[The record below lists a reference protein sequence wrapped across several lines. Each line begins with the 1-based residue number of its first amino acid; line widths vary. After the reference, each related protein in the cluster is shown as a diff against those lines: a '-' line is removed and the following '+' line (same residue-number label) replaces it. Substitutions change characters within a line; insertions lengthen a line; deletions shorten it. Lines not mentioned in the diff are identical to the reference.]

1 MTMNLAYER
10 KMNMGRFS
18 LLDEPWI
25 SVLVDKTGEKKDVS
39 MCEFFRDTGSF
50 YSLAGEMETQNYA
63 VMRFLLSVIQTVF
76 SRFDYQGNTLHGINL
91 DERWKQTEPV
101 DEDDLDDYNLAV
113 SECWKQ
119 LYSRGS
125 FPDVVID
132 YLEKWRDRFY
142 LFDEIYPFYQ
152 VNKNE
157 MDEIMMKIPKKNK
170 PTSIYGKNINRT
182 ISESE
187 NKTALF
193 SPVSG
198 TVIAQR
204 SRKDVQTTAEFVRWL
219 IMFQGY
225 SGLAD
230 KVSLTDADQR
240 TSKGWLFD
248 IGGIYLQGSTIFE
261 TLIMNYMPESPID
274 NHHFSGRI
282 QKPCWETSG
291 REVVSRLCQERFIDN
306 LAELYTNWSRAIY
319 IDPSLDM
326 SEPVKISVVKLPEI
340 EHTQKSIEPMTL
352 WRWNESGPNKN
363 SFTPKK
369 HYAEQSLW
377 RNFGIITLK
386 SSADGDKKQRQPGI
400 FGQYRRL
407 KESAGSR
414 WTNLVGVSME
424 DDGNATSW
432 LPVDEVT
439 DSFKINDIVVTDNNS
454 EGWVIRINE
463 AVETTKKVISD
474 DYKSYLRGICRIRK
488 LRLDNP
494 IDPYAAGF
502 IAEETAKMYSI
513 IDPAFKEWISLIGP
527 DDSKEAKIKEW
538 YNQLK
543 KLVLDRGEELFEN
556 STTRDLIGIQT
567 ETKVENIATQY
578 WQFVYRVNKRIK

>member
-1 MTMNLAYER
+1 
-10 KMNMGRFS
+10 MGRFN

-25 SVLVDKTGEKKDVS
+25 AVLVDKTGEKKDVS
-39 MCEFFRDTGSF
+39 MLEFFQNTGSF

-76 SRFDYQGNTLHGINL
+76 SRFDYQGNTLYGINL
-91 DERWKQTEPV
+91 DERWKQTESI
-101 DEDDLDDYNLAV
+101 DEDDLYDYNLAV

-119 LYSRGS
+119 LYSSGS
-125 FPDVVID
+125 FPGVVTD

-142 LFDEIYPFYQ
+142 LFDETHPFYQ

-157 MDEIMMKIPKKNK
+157 MNEIMIRIPKKNK

-187 NKTALF
+187 NKVALF
-193 SPVSG
+193 SPVSSTG
-198 TVIAQR
+198 IKQG
-204 SRKDVQTTAEFVRWL
+204 SRKDVQTTAELVRWL

-230 KVSLTDADQR
+230 KVSLTNADQKI
-240 TSKGWLFD
+240 SKGWLFD
-248 IGGIYLQGSTIFE
+248 MGGIYLQGSSIFE
-261 TLIMNYMPESPID
+261 TLVMNYMPESPVD
-274 NHHFSGRI
+274 NQLFSGRI

-291 REVVSRLCQERFIDN
+291 KEVVNRLCQKRPIDN

-319 IDPSLDM
+319 IDPNMNM

-340 EHTQKSIEPMTL
+340 EHTEKSIEPMTL
-352 WRWNESGPNKN
+352 WRWNENGSNKN

-369 HYAEQSLW
+369 HHAEQSLW
-377 RNFGIITLK
+377 RSFGIITLK
-386 SSADGDKKQRQPGI
+386 SSADGVMKQRQPGI
-400 FGQYRRL
+400 FGQFRRL

-414 WTNLVGVSME
+414 WTDLVGVSME
-424 DDGNATSW
+424 DDGNATSR
-432 LPVDEVT
+432 LPVDEIT
-439 DSFKINDIVVTDNNS
+439 DSFRINDIVVTDTNS
-454 EGWVIRINE
+454 DGWVIRIND
-463 AVETTKKVISD
+463 AVETTKRVISD
-474 DYKSYLRGICRIRK
+474 DYKSYLKGICKIRRLK
-488 LRLDNP
+488 LENP

-502 IAEETAKMYSI
+502 IAEEIGKMYSI
-513 IDPAFKEWISLIGP
+513 IDPAFKEWISLIEP

-538 YNQLK
+538 YKQLK
-543 KLVLDRGEELFEN
+543 KMVLDRGGELFEN
-556 STTRDLIGIQT
+556 STARDLIGIQT

>member
-1 MTMNLAYER
+1 
-10 KMNMGRFS
+10 MGRFS

-39 MCEFFRDTGSF
+39 MYEFFRNAGSF

-63 VMRFLLSVIQTVF
+63 VLRFLLSVIQTVF
-76 SRFDYQGNTLHGINL
+76 SRFDYQGDTLYGINL

-101 DEDDLDDYNLAV
+101 DEDDLDEYNSAV

-119 LYSRGS
+119 LYSRGA
-125 FPDVVID
+125 FPSVITD

-142 LFDEIYPFYQ
+142 LFDDMHPFYQ

-157 MDEIMMKIPKKNK
+157 MDEIMMKIPNKKK

-187 NKTALF
+187 NKIALF

-198 TVIAQR
+198 IGTAQR
-204 SRKDVQTTAEFVRWL
+204 SRKDVLTTAELVRWL

-230 KVSLTDADQR
+230 KVSLTNTGQR

-248 IGGIYLQGSTIFE
+248 IGGIYLQGNTIFE
-261 TLIMNYMPESPID
+261 TLIMNYMPESPVD
-274 NHHFSGRI
+274 NHQFSGRI

-319 IDPSLDM
+319 IDSKLDM
-326 SEPVKISVVKLPEI
+326 LEPVEINIVKLPEI

-352 WRWNESGPNKN
+352 WRWNESGPNKS

-369 HYAEQSLW
+369 HYVEQSLW
-377 RNFGIITLK
+377 RNFGLITLK
-386 SSADGDKKQRQPGI
+386 SSSDGATKHRQPGI
-400 FGQYRRL
+400 FRQYQRL

-414 WTNLVGVSME
+414 WTDLVGVSME

-432 LPVDEVT
+432 LPVDEIT
-439 DSFKINDIVVTDNNS
+439 DSFRINDIVVTDTNS
-454 EGWVIRINE
+454 DGWAIRIND

-474 DYKSYLRGICRIRK
+474 DYKSYLRGICKIRK
-488 LRLDNP
+488 LRLEPP

-538 YNQLK
+538 YKLLK
-543 KLVLDRGEELFEN
+543 KLVLDRGGELFEN
-556 STTRDLIGIQT
+556 STSKDLIGIQT
-567 ETKVENIATQY
+567 ETNVENIATQY

>member
-1 MTMNLAYER
+1 
-10 KMNMGRFS
+10 MGRFS

-25 SVLVDKTGEKKDVS
+25 SVFVDKTGEKKDVS
-39 MCEFFRDTGSF
+39 MCEFFRNAGSF

-76 SRFDYQGNTLHGINL
+76 SRFDYQGNTLYGIKL
-91 DERWKQTEPV
+91 DERWKQTVPV
-101 DEDDLDDYNLAV
+101 DEDDLEEYNLAV
-113 SECWKQ
+113 SDCWKQ
-119 LYSRGS
+119 LYSSGT
-125 FPDVVID
+125 FPNVVTD
-132 YLEKWRDRFY
+132 YLKMWRDRFY
-142 LFDEIYPFYQ
+142 LFDEMHPFYQ
-152 VNKNE
+152 VNRNE
-157 MDEIMMKIPKKNK
+157 MDEIMKRIPKKNN

-187 NKTALF
+187 NKVALF

-204 SRKDVQTTAEFVRWL
+204 SRKDVQTPAELVRWL

-230 KVSLTDADQR
+230 KASLTNAEQR

-248 IGGIYLQGSTIFE
+248 LGGLYLQGSSIFE
-261 TLIMNYMPESPID
+261 TLMMNYIPEFPVD
-274 NHHFSGRI
+274 NQLFSGRI
-282 QKPCWETSG
+282 QKPCWEASG
-291 REVVSRLCQERFIDN
+291 KEVVSRLCQERPINN

-319 IDPSLDM
+319 IDPSM
-326 SEPVKISVVKLPEI
+326 NISEPVKISVVKLPEI
-340 EHTQKSIEPMTL
+340 EHTEKSIEPMTL
-352 WRWNESGPNKN
+352 WRWNENGPNKN

-377 RNFGIITLK
+377 RNFGIITMK
-386 SSADGDKKQRQPGI
+386 SSADGVMKQRQPGI

-414 WTNLVGVSME
+414 WTDLVGVSME
-424 DDGNATSW
+424 DDGNPNSR
-432 LPVDEVT
+432 LPVDEIT
-439 DSFKINDIVVTDNNS
+439 DSFRINDIVVTDTNS
-454 EGWVIRINE
+454 DGWVIRINE

-474 DYKSYLRGICRIRK
+474 DYRSYLKGICKIRRLK
-488 LRLDNP
+488 LENP

-502 IAEETAKMYSI
+502 IAEETEKMYSI
-513 IDPAFKEWISLIGP
+513 IDSAFKEWISHIEP

-538 YNQLK
+538 YKQLK
-543 KLVLDRGEELFEN
+543 IMVLDRGSELFEN
-556 STTRDLIGIQT
+556 STARDLIGIQT
-567 ETKVENIATQY
+567 ETKVDNIATQY